1 MHNRLLTFECFHQIK
16 LKAHSI
22 DNNSALESEPNSN
35 NRIWALFQFQNHAK
49 KSTSAKLQLQLL
61 SKLQLQNLEF
71 TSSSSNSCWKPR
83 FLLTN
88 IISIDQVLGNHPYQ
102 QESHN
107 SSLNNRTQW
116 VSELVTRVY
125 RNDWTWSDKDEDI
138 WLILVNFARS
148 SHIKSQFRGWM
159 QIFGIPSKVNSEYWR
174 ICWSKKIYEDEDIN
188 KSQSDDCDECVD
200 QDEDDDDDHE
210 ADDHEA
216 DDDAN
221 GKAMN
226 GARTK
231 AEWVRADTHTLFSAF
246 NPDCDDRSWSSEPP
260 DQSWWS
266 FSPWII
272 IRVTMLLRMAMNCVH
287 VIV

>member
-1 MHNRLLTFECFHQIK
+1 MQR
-16 LKAHSI
+16 
-22 DNNSALESEPNSN
+22 
-35 NRIWALFQFQNHAK
+35 

-61 SKLQLQNLEF
+61 SKRQLQNLEF
-71 TSSSSNSCWKPR
+71 TSSLSCWKPR

-188 KSQSDDCDECVD
+188 KSQSDDSDECVD
-200 QDEDDDDDHE
+200 QDDHE
-210 ADDHEA
+210 E

-221 GKAMN
+221 GKQWMER
-226 GARTK
+226 GPKPSESELTP
-231 AEWVRADTHTLFSAF
+231 THCSPLSILTVMIGRDHQNHQINHDDLF
-246 NPDCDDRSWSSEPP
+246 RHE
-260 DQSWWS
+260 
-266 FSPWII
+266 
-272 IRVTMLLRMAMNCVH
+272 
-287 VIV
+287 

>member
-1 MHNRLLTFECFHQIK
+1 
-16 LKAHSI
+16 
-22 DNNSALESEPNSN
+22 
-35 NRIWALFQFQNHAK
+35 
-49 KSTSAKLQLQLL
+49 
-61 SKLQLQNLEF
+61 
-71 TSSSSNSCWKPR
+71 
-83 FLLTN
+83 
-88 IISIDQVLGNHPYQ
+88 
-102 QESHN
+102 
-107 SSLNNRTQW
+107 
-116 VSELVTRVY
+116 
-125 RNDWTWSDKDEDI
+125 
-138 WLILVNFARS
+138 
-148 SHIKSQFRGWM
+148 M

-200 QDEDDDDDHE
+200 QGEDDDDDHE
-210 ADDHEA
+210 E

-272 IRVTMLLRMAMNCVH
+272 LSELRCFWGWLWIVFMQLSKHVYYSFKIKRPFPTKMILRLQVQKCAGQINEEGFSYLLKVCSSNTRSCTNGDH
-287 VIV
+287 T

>member
-102 QESHN
+102 QESHS
-107 SSLNNRTQW
+107 SSLNNWHSESVSQW
-116 VSELVTRVY
+116 KESTAMIGLGPIKMKIFG
-125 RNDWTWSDKDEDI
+125 WF
-138 WLILVNFARS
+138 WLILQDLLTLNHNFGVECKFLEFHPKWILNIGESVDLRRFMRMKIS
-148 SHIKSQFRGWM
+148 IKVKVMTVMNVLIKMRMMMMIMRRMIMRRMMMQMGKQWMEHGPKPSESELTPTHCSPLSILTVMIGRDHQNHQINHDDLFR
-159 QIFGIPSKVNSEYWR
+159 
-174 ICWSKKIYEDEDIN
+174 
-188 KSQSDDCDECVD
+188 
-200 QDEDDDDDHE
+200 HE
-210 ADDHEA
+210 
-216 DDDAN
+216 
-221 GKAMN
+221 
-226 GARTK
+226 
-231 AEWVRADTHTLFSAF
+231 
-246 NPDCDDRSWSSEPP
+246 
-260 DQSWWS
+260 
-266 FSPWII
+266 
-272 IRVTMLLRMAMNCVH
+272 
-287 VIV
+287 